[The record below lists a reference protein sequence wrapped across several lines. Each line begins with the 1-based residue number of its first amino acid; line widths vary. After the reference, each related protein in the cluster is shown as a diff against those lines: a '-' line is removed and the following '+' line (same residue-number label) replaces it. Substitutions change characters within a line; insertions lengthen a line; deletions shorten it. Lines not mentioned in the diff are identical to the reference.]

1 MAEKTIKTI
10 FILKHGTQFQF
21 ESNHIV
27 LRDGEPSYTTD
38 THIFKIGDGKTEWK
52 NLPSTPTVEIDEN
65 IIFELDCGSAT
76 TIIS

>member
-38 THIFKIGDGKTEWK
+38 THIFKIGDGETEWE
-52 NLPSTPTVEIDEN
+52 NLPV
-65 IIFELDCGSAT
+65 
-76 TIIS
+76 ISDVNVISEEMADSLF

>member
-38 THIFKIGDGKTEWK
+38 THIFKIGDGETEWE
-52 NLPSTPTVEIDEN
+52 NLP
-65 IIFELDCGSAT
+65 
-76 TIIS
+76 TISDSCSYAKVISEEMADSLF

>member
-52 NLPSTPTVEIDEN
+52 NLPAISSS
-65 IIFELDCGSAT
+65 GSDFNVTLITGGTANGN
-76 TIIS
+76 

>member
-21 ESNHIV
+21 ESNHII

-38 THIFKIGDGKTEWK
+38 THIFFFFFFETEWK
-52 NLPSTPTVEIDEN
+52 NLHAISDS
-65 IIFELDCGSAT
+65 GSDANV
-76 TIIS
+76 ISEEMADSLF

>member
-38 THIFKIGDGKTEWK
+38 THIFKIGDGKTVWE
-52 NLPSTPTVEIDEN
+52 NLPAISSS
-65 IIFELDCGSAT
+65 GSDFDITLITGGTANGN
-76 TIIS
+76 